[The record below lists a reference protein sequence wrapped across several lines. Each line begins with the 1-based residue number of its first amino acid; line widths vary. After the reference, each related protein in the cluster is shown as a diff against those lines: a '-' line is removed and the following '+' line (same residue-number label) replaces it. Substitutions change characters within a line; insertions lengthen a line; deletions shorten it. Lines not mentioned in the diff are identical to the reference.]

1 MTRNTLIML
10 MLLIAPLRAVW
21 AAGCTFMIG
30 NTSSQNATVDAN
42 FGIAASGQSFLPST
56 TDALIK
62 TNNTAIAYWG
72 KDENQQSHK
81 VIFTRTNPSL
91 FPQDSNN
98 SKGLL
103 ADSTIPGLYFTLAA
117 NLTPPSGYWTGW
129 EKMPIYMSGDSSV
142 NQTVPDSIWGC
153 ALNSSAKFLMDAT
166 ATFTIT
172 FYTTAEFDPA
182 KAAGKQ
188 LFATRQLVGELANS
202 TGAGGQIDVYL
213 TGPITITTAGCGA
226 FKADEVVNLGEA
238 KLDDLYASPQ
248 LVFNETRF
256 SIKLQN
262 CYGQPNLVINLS
274 SNQVKN
280 NMLVNTNGSAKG
292 VGVGLSYFLTTGG
305 TDYPFDLDLT
315 KAVTFEPRYLNYD
328 SSSNGT
334 LNLSAHL
341 GVIDKNALS
350 GGTVNIPAVITLT
363 HP

>member
-1 MTRNTLIML
+1 MTRNTFIML

-30 NTSSQNATVDAN
+30 NTSDQNATVNADI
-42 FGIAASGQSFLPST
+42 GIAASGQSYLPNT
-56 TDALIK
+56 ADVLVK
-62 TNNTAIAYWG
+62 TNNTGISYWG
-72 KDENQQSHK
+72 KNENKQSSK
-81 VIFTRTNPSL
+81 VIFTRVDNTT
-91 FPQDSNN
+91 FPMDPNN
-98 SKGLL
+98 NKGALV
-103 ADSTIPGLYFTLAA
+103 DKSIPGLYFTLAA
-117 NLTPPSGYWTGW
+117 NLTPPAGYWTGW
-129 EKMPIYMSGDSSV
+129 EKMPIYMSNDSSV
-142 NQTVPDSIWGC
+142 NQTDPQFIWGC
-153 ALNSSAKFLMDAT
+153 ANNSSAQWLMNAT
-166 ATFTIT
+166 ATFTLT

-182 KAAGKQ
+182 QAAGKQ
-188 LFATRQLVGELANS
+188 VFATRQKVGEVANS

-213 TGPITITTAGCGA
+213 TGPVTITTAGCGA

-262 CYGQPNLVINLS
+262 CYGKPNLVVNLS

-292 VGVGLSYFLTTGG
+292 VGVGLSYILTTGG
-305 TDYPFDLDLT
+305 TDYLFDLDLT

>member
-1 MTRNTLIML
+1 
-10 MLLIAPLRAVW
+10 
-21 AAGCTFMIG
+21 MIG
-30 NTSSQNATVDAN
+30 SSSDQNATIDAN
-42 FGIAASGQSFLPST
+42 IGIAASGQSYLPST
-56 TDALIK
+56 ADVLVK
-62 TNNTAIAYWG
+62 TNNTGIAYWG
-72 KDENQQSHK
+72 KNENNQSHK
-81 VIFTRTNPSL
+81 VIFTRVDNTS

-103 ADSTIPGLYFTLAA
+103 ADSSIPGLYFTLAA

-142 NQTVPDSIWGC
+142 NQTNPDRIWGC
-153 ALNSSAKFLMDAT
+153 ANNSSPKLLMSAT
-166 ATFTIT
+166 ATFTLT

-182 KAAGKQ
+182 QAAGKQ
-188 LFATRQLVGELANS
+188 LFATRRLVGSLANS
-202 TGAGGQIDVYL
+202 TGSGGQIDVYL
-213 TGPITITTAGCGA
+213 TGPVTITTAGCGA
-226 FKADEVVNLGEA
+226 FKTDEVVNLGEA

-262 CYGQPNLVINLS
+262 CYGKPNLVVNLS

-280 NMLVNTNGSAKG
+280 NMLVNTNGNAKG
-292 VGVGLSYFLTTGG
+292 VGVGLSYILTTGG
-305 TDYPFDLDLT
+305 TDYLFDLDLT

-341 GVIDKNALS
+341 SVTDKSVLS